1 MRISTVVVYAP
12 STAGRAGRRA
22 AGWHRPLRLAAT
34 LALAAGALLASEAA
48 SADTVSAVNR
58 GRGAACGHA
67 ARLAPLRESREL
79 DGAARALARGATLH
93 AALATLPLRPDFA
106 TAVHIAGVSD
116 DRGVTQ
122 AITRR
127 ACGDLGK
134 PELREVGIA
143 WSGQSLYL
151 VAAAPLP
158 VPAPGDRARIE
169 REILARVNAARAEP
183 RRCGRTAYPAA
194 EPLALSERLSHI
206 AAGHS
211 QSMGARDNLA
221 HQDPDGSTPADRVR
235 RGGYDARVV
244 GENVA
249 SGVPTAAEVVAGW
262 LASPGHC
269 ANIMDARFTEMGVA
283 YVVAPRSGGAIYWTQ
298 LFAARRS

>member
-1 MRISTVVVYAP
+1 MRISAVVVYAQ
-12 STAGRAGRRA
+12 STVGRASRRA
-22 AGWHRPLRLAAT
+22 AGPRRPLRLAAT

-48 SADTVSAVNR
+48 SADTVAALNR
-58 GRGAACGHA
+58 GRAAACGRA
-67 ARLAPLRESREL
+67 ARLAPLRETREL

-106 TAVHIAGVSD
+106 TAVHVAGVSD

-122 AITRR
+122 AVTRR

-151 VAAAPLP
+151 IAAAPLP
-158 VPAPGDRARIE
+158 VPAPGDRGRIA

-211 QSMGARDNLA
+211 ESMGARDNLA
-221 HQDPDGSTPADRVR
+221 HRDPDGSTPADRVR

>member
-1 MRISTVVVYAP
+1 MIAQQQQESSLT
-12 STAGRAGRRA
+12 GRRPPPVA
-22 AGWHRPLRLAAT
+22 AGLAI
-34 LALAAGALLASEAA
+34 AAIALLGAVAA
-48 SADTVSAVNR
+48 SADTLNAVNEAR
-58 GRGAACGHA
+58 RSVCAHGAW
-67 ARLAPLRESREL
+67 RVPLRETREL
-79 DGAARALARGATLH
+79 DGAAGALARGATLH
-93 AALATLPLRPDFA
+93 QALAALPLRPEYA
-106 TAVHIAGVSD
+106 ASLRLIGISD
-116 DRGVTQ
+116 DRSVL
-122 AITRR
+122 R
-127 ACGDLGK
+127 AVAHGSCIDLAR
-134 PELREVGIA
+134 PDVREIGIA

-151 VAAAPLP
+151 VVAAPLP
-158 VPAPGDRARIE
+158 VPASRDRVRIE
-169 REILARVNAARAEP
+169 HEILARVNAARAAP
-183 RRCGRTAYPAA
+183 RRCGGKLYPAA
-194 EPLALSERLSHI
+194 APLTLSELLSAI

-211 QSMGARDNLA
+211 TSMGARDDLA

-283 YVVAPRSGGAIYWTQ
+283 YSVAPRSLGAIYWTQ